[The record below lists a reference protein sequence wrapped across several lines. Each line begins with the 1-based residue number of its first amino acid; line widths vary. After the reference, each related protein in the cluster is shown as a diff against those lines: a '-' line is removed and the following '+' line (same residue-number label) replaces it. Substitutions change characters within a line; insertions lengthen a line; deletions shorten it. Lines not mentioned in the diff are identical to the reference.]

1 MNSLQTDNDL
11 HYELKETI
19 CNIDNTSDKNNIDMM
34 MNSDSFFSD
43 FKDEYD
49 YFDDDNLIAQHID
62 YYENYNIKMLRHI
75 ATYYNILKKK
85 LKKNELIDEI
95 IKFEN
100 DPNNS
105 IKVYNRKRYWHY
117 INELKNDSYFSKYI
131 MFN

>member
-19 CNIDNTSDKNNIDMM
+19 FNIDNTSDKNDIDMM

-49 YFDDDNLIAQHID
+49 YFDNDNLIAQHID

-75 ATYYNILKKK
+75 ATYYNIFKRKF
-85 LKKNELIDEI
+85 KKNA
-95 IKFEN
+95 
-100 DPNNS
+100 
-105 IKVYNRKRYWHY
+105 
-117 INELKNDSYFSKYI
+117 IN
-131 MFN
+131 

>member
-19 CNIDNTSDKNNIDMM
+19 GNIDNTSDKYDIDMM

-49 YFDDDNLIAQHID
+49 YFDNDNLIAQHID
-62 YYENYNIKMLRHI
+62 YYENYNIKMLKHI
-75 ATYYNILKKK
+75 ATYYNIFKRK

-117 INELKNDSYFSKYI
+117 INELKNDPYFSKYI

>member
-1 MNSLQTDNDL
+1 MNSLQIDDDL

-19 CNIDNTSDKNNIDMM
+19 YNNDDNSDKNDIDMM
-34 MNSDSFFSD
+34 MNNESFFSD

-49 YFDDDNLIAQHID
+49 YFDNDNLIAQHVD

-75 ATYYNILKKK
+75 ATYYNILKRK
-85 LKKNELIDEI
+85 LKKNVLIDEI

-105 IKVYNRKRYWHY
+105 VIVYNRKRYWY
-117 INELKNDSYFSKYI
+117 YMNELKNDSYFSKFI
-131 MFN
+131 IFN

>member
-19 CNIDNTSDKNNIDMM
+19 CNIDNTSDKNDIDMM

-117 INELKNDSYFSKYI
+117 INELINDSYFSKYI

>member
-19 CNIDNTSDKNNIDMM
+19 FNIDNTSDKNDIDMM

-49 YFDDDNLIAQHID
+49 YFDNDNLIAQHID

-75 ATYYNILKKK
+75 ATYYNIFKRK
-85 LKKNELIDEI
+85 LKKNGLIDEI

-100 DPNNS
+100 DPTNS
-105 IKVYNRKRYWHY
+105 ATVYNRKRYWHY
-117 INELKNDSYFSKYI
+117 INELKNDPYFSKYI

>member
-19 CNIDNTSDKNNIDMM
+19 FNIDNTSDKNDIDMM

-49 YFDDDNLIAQHID
+49 YFDNDNLIAQHID

-75 ATYYNILKKK
+75 ATYYNIFKRK
-85 LKKNELIDEI
+85 LKKNGLIDEI

-117 INELKNDSYFSKYI
+117 INELKKDPYFSKYI

>member
-19 CNIDNTSDKNNIDMM
+19 CNTDNTSDKNDIDMM

-49 YFDDDNLIAQHID
+49 YFDNDNLIAQHID

-75 ATYYNILKKK
+75 ATYYNIFKRK
-85 LKKNELIDEI
+85 LKKNGLIDEI

-117 INELKNDSYFSKYI
+117 INELKNDPYFSKYI

>member
-19 CNIDNTSDKNNIDMM
+19 CNIDNTSDKNDIDMM